1 MTMIWAL
8 KRSKIPIGLICH
20 NIADHDANG
29 LKATISRRMIGMADA
44 YLVHSLEHA
53 ETLRSDFPA
62 RQVEYHPIPIYGHYP
77 PAAGR
82 LPKRG
87 RLELLFF
94 GFIRPYKGLDVLLDA
109 MRIAAD
115 PSIHLTVVGEHWG
128 DASALEDAAAALD
141 NVELELRYMSD
152 EDAAERFQRADF
164 VVLPYTSATPSAVAS
179 LAYHYDT
186 PIIASR
192 VNGLSEVI
200 VDGETG
206 ILVAPN
212 DAAALAD
219 AIRNASREQA
229 ERMAGEVAAY
239 KRTRGWDSLR
249 AVFDLLAD
257 RSGRQA
263 RPAP

>member
-1 MTMIWAL
+1 
-8 KRSKIPIGLICH
+8 
-20 NIADHDANG
+20 
-29 LKATISRRMIGMADA
+29 
-44 YLVHSLEHA
+44 
-53 ETLRSDFPA
+53 
-62 RQVEYHPIPIYGHYP
+62 
-77 PAAGR
+77 
-82 LPKRG
+82 
-87 RLELLFF
+87 LELLFF